1 MTPVLFPIPGKG
13 KDPRLTPWGFYVSG
27 DYYGT
32 LVSDCPEL
40 LPAIAQ
46 YFEENPNG
54 FEFL

>member
-1 MTPVLFPIPGKG
+1 MTPFLFPIPGKG
-13 KDPRLTPWGFYVSG
+13 ADPRLTPWGLYVSG

-46 YFEENPNG
+46 YFEENPHG